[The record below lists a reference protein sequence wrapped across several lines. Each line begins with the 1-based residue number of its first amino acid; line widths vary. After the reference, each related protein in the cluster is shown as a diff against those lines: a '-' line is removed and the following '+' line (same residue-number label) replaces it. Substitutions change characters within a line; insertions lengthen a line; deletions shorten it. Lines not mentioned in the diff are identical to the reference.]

1 MFDTVN
7 HGILL
12 ENLCEA
18 GVICHPSIKSP
29 VEFPRGQSLE
39 PYTLFCVNVCDLLM
53 QPNNSDVTLLMMQRT
68 LHLTCYISRG

>member
-12 ENLCEA
+12 ENLHEA

-29 VEFPRGQSLE
+29 VEFPRGQSLK
-39 PYTLFCVNVCDLLM
+39 PSSFLCNVCDLLM
-53 QPNNSDVTLLMMQRT
+53 QPNNSDVTLLTMQPYT
-68 LHLTCYISRG
+68 PYMLHL